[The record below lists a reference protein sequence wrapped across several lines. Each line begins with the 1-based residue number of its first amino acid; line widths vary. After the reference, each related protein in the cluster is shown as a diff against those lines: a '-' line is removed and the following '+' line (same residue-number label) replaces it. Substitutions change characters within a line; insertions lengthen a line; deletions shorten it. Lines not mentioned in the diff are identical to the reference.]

1 MSNKNYIGI
10 FDSGIGGLKTLEE
23 IRKILPN
30 ENYLYYADSKN
41 NPYGEKEEKELYDIT
56 KRIVSR
62 LLNHNVKLIIIAC
75 NTATTKCIKE
85 LRNEFSNT
93 IFIGTEPAIKVACDN
108 DYKNILVMA
117 TPTTI
122 DSERMHIL
130 VDNNKKENQSI
141 TLLKCDKLANA
152 IEQNN
157 QKEID
162 IILKN
167 IFKDK
172 KNNNYDSIVL
182 ACTHYPYIKNKIQ
195 KIFPNADIIDGNKG
209 VSKRVKYI
217 LETNRIK
224 NTSKTK
230 GKIRIIKTR
239 KVKK

>member
-1 MSNKNYIGI
+1 
-10 FDSGIGGLKTLEE
+10 
-23 IRKILPN
+23 
-30 ENYLYYADSKN
+30 
-41 NPYGEKEEKELYDIT
+41 
-56 KRIVSR
+56 
-62 LLNHNVKLIIIAC
+62 
-75 NTATTKCIKE
+75 
-85 LRNEFSNT
+85 
-93 IFIGTEPAIKVACDN
+93 
-108 DYKNILVMA
+108 MA

-195 KIFPNADIIDGNKG
+195 KIFSNADIIDGNKG

-230 GKIRIIKTR
+230 GKIEIIKTI
-239 KVKK
+239 KVK

>member
-1 MSNKNYIGI
+1 MNGENYIGI

-23 IRKILPN
+23 IRKLLPN

-56 KRIVSR
+56 KRIVKR
-62 LLNHNVKLIIIAC
+62 LLNHNVKLIVIAC
-75 NTATTKCIKE
+75 NTATTKCIEK
-85 LRNEFSNT
+85 LREEFPDT

-117 TPTTI
+117 TPATI

-130 VDNNKKENQSI
+130 VDKNKKDNQNI
-141 TLLKCDKLANA
+141 TLLKCDELANA
-152 IEQNN
+152 IERNN

-162 IILKN
+162 QILKKILKN
-167 IFKDK
+167 KKDIE
-172 KNNNYDSIVL
+172 YDSIVL

-195 KIFPNADIIDGNKG
+195 KIFPKADIIDGNKG

-217 LETNRIK
+217 LETNRIR
-224 NTSKTK
+224 NTSKAK
-230 GKIRIIKTR
+230 GKIKIIKTR
-239 KVKK
+239 KVK

>member
-75 NTATTKCIKE
+75 NTATTKCIEK

-93 IFIGTEPAIKVACDN
+93 IFIGTEPAVKIACDN

-130 VDNNKKENQSI
+130 IDNNKKENQSI

>member
-1 MSNKNYIGI
+1 MSNENYIGI

-75 NTATTKCIKE
+75 NTATTKCIKK

-93 IFIGTEPAIKVACDN
+93 IFIGTEPAVKIACDN

-130 VDNNKKENQSI
+130 IDNNKKENQSI